1 MMHFNH
7 LMLKYRR
14 AALLWDDHNE
24 KFDGGAEG
32 RRRRRHL
39 RHGDRRQHC
48 VADGLCKVDHSFN
61 IWRYRGVSGSPSTQ
75 TTWNSSCLPSHSM
88 TIRKRTLNNNGI
100 NINFFI
106 TFFSKQVLFLTN
118 SSAPPDSQIKKAKI
132 RDYNISISYLR
143 RVIFTIHK
151 TFFDAF

>member
-1 MMHFNH
+1 MRS
-7 LMLKYRR
+7 LTVVRK
-14 AALLWDDHNE
+14 
-24 KFDGGAEG
+24 GADVVVIYVMEI
-32 RRRRRHL
+32 
-39 RHGDRRQHC
+39 D
-48 VADGLCKVDHSFN
+48 VN
-61 IWRYRGVSGSPSTQ
+61 IVWPMDFVRWIILSIFEDTIEAFQVPLSTQ

>member
-1 MMHFNH
+1 
-7 LMLKYRR
+7 
-14 AALLWDDHNE
+14 
-24 KFDGGAEG
+24 
-32 RRRRRHL
+32 
-39 RHGDRRQHC
+39 
-48 VADGLCKVDHSFN
+48 
-61 IWRYRGVSGSPSTQ
+61 
-75 TTWNSSCLPSHSM
+75 M